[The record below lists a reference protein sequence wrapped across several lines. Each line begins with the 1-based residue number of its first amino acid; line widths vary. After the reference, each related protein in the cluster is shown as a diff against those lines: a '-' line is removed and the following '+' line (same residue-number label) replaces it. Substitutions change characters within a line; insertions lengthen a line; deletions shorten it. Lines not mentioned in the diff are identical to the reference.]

1 MTERKLQCE
10 LTQKRTDTAGQER
23 YRSLAPMYIRGAG
36 AVILGF
42 DVTHRDTMDGCDR
55 WVEELHKIGDPDCVV
70 VAVGNKIDLYGQR
83 DISTEEA
90 REHFE
95 SMEPPVPYFETS
107 AKTGEGVN
115 ELFDSVVRLV
125 IERKAESMNNNNNN
139 NENSDED
146 EDEKDDKCI
155 IC

>member
-1 MTERKLQCE
+1 
-10 LTQKRTDTAGQER
+10 
-23 YRSLAPMYIRGAG
+23 
-36 AVILGF
+36 
-42 DVTHRDTMDGCDR
+42 MDGCDR
-55 WVEELHKIGDPDCVV
+55 WIEELRKTGDPDCVV
-70 VAVGNKIDLYGQR
+70 VAVGNKIDLYDQR
-83 DISTEEA
+83 DISTEGA
-90 REHFE
+90 REHVE

-139 NENSDED
+139 NENSDEG

>member
-1 MTERKLQCE
+1 
-10 LTQKRTDTAGQER
+10 
-23 YRSLAPMYIRGAG
+23 
-36 AVILGF
+36 
-42 DVTHRDTMDGCDR
+42 MDGCDR

-95 SMEPPVPYFETS
+95 SMKPPVPYFETS

-115 ELFDSVVRLV
+115 ELFDSVVQMIV
-125 IERKAESMNNNNNN
+125 ERHTEFMNND
-139 NENSDED
+139 NENTDED
-146 EDEKDDKCI
+146 EGRTKQKDDKCI

>member
-1 MTERKLQCE
+1 M
-10 LTQKRTDTAGQER
+10 A
-23 YRSLAPMYIRGAG
+23 
-36 AVILGF
+36 
-42 DVTHRDTMDGCDR
+42 
-55 WVEELHKIGDPDCVV
+55 
-70 VAVGNKIDLYGQR
+70 
-83 DISTEEA
+83 
-90 REHFE
+90 
-95 SMEPPVPYFETS
+95 PPVPYFETS

-139 NENSDED
+139 NENSDEG